1 MKGGGIVTAEG
12 IALFE
17 TAIGLCGIAW
27 SGDLVAAVQLP
38 ERSVTGTRQRLL
50 RRHPSAGEQ
59 EPPPA
64 IATAIDRLKSALAGE
79 PASLAEVALDL
90 HVVVMTLHR
99 GLVADKGLG
108 NALLESEERRLHHE
122 GAVDPVRPAPRGRSA
137 PHCHAIPSHSS
148 CPATGSSPPA
158 ASSAGSRQPAERSPS
173 AACSRSRALDRTP
186 DRTSS
191 TRRRASRRSETSDR
205 VRSAPRTPARLVR
218 TQPTGRARSSP
229 MDSPGNRSGSRGPG
243 CRPTPRH

>member
-1 MKGGGIVTAEG
+1 MTAEG
-12 IALFE
+12 IALFD
-17 TAIGLCGIAW
+17 TAIGRCGIAW
-27 SGDLVAAVQLP
+27 SGDRVAAVQLP

-50 RRHPSAGEQ
+50 RRHPSAREQ

-90 HVVVMTLHR
+90 DRIPAFDGQVYALARTSR
-99 GLVADKGLG
+99 LVAS
-108 NALLESEERRLHHE
+108 APMARSRPRS
-122 GAVDPVRPAPRGRSA
+122 VRPAPRGRSA

-191 TRRRASRRSETSDR
+191 TRRRASRRNETSDR
-205 VRSAPRTPARLVR
+205 DRSAPRTPARLAR
-218 TQPTGRARSSP
+218 IRPPGRAPASRRASL
-229 MDSPGNRSGSRGPG
+229 GNRSGSRDPG
-243 CRPTPRH
+243 CRPTPQH